1 MITII
6 LIVLLAWYT
15 YKRNPWWA
23 YIIVVLGMVFMI
35 QFPLDGYHEP
45 ELVLQAELMP
55 IVETKNVDNQQYIA
69 ISQEG
74 ICAYKRVNENSSE
87 DGIIGT
93 TKQGNTTVE
102 IIHIGQGETPRMHKY
117 VGKAKQGL
125 FSFAFWATKTKYVFY
140 VP

>member
-23 YIIVVLGMVFMI
+23 YIIVVFGMVFMI

-55 IVETKNVDNQQYIA
+55 IVETKDVENQQYIA
-69 ISQEG
+69 ISKEG
-74 ICAYKRVNENSSE
+74 ICAYRRVDEDSTSE
-87 DGIIGT
+87 GVIGA
-93 TKQGNTTVE
+93 TKQSNAIVE
-102 IIHIGQGETPRMHKY
+102 IIHIGKGETPMMYKY
-117 VGKAKQGL
+117 VSKAKQGL
-125 FSFAFWATKTKYVFY
+125 FTFAFWSTKTKYVFY